1 VDNSTNWKPDP
12 FGTHELRFFSA
23 DGKPTL
29 LVMDGGKRSYDKP
42 PTDQVGDLPEADP
55 RKPDQLPSQLTPAD
69 TQPVAPA
76 AHSAAPSPTE
86 EAERARNGGAPRVTD
101 QLESDPMPPPRSTSA
116 QPRPDAPSVPLGSEP
131 VTLSAP
137 LESSREHVST
147 LVLGPTGVA
156 ADATVFAAA
165 ANPMADESSR
175 HLADNVREHREEPMS
190 RAMKIAYCVVC
201 GVLAISALGVLYVH
215 LHHADGTRPLRAA
228 SPTTTTTSQVPKNPN
243 TVVLPSRLSPTAEVA
258 ADDLVTS
265 WSMNERLGALAVA
278 TPTAASTLFSTTY
291 ASGQAISRGCS
302 TSFTPIVC
310 TFGPPGGASPTDP
323 IYEIRVSQVA
333 GGWYVSSVRI
343 EN

>member
-1 VDNSTNWKPDP
+1 
-12 FGTHELRFFSA
+12 
-23 DGKPTL
+23 
-29 LVMDGGKRSYDKP
+29 MDGGKRSYDKP

-76 AHSAAPSPTE
+76 APSAAPSPTE

-215 LHHADGTRPLRAA
+215 LHHAGGHAP
-228 SPTTTTTSQVPKNPN
+228 
-243 TVVLPSRLSPTAEVA
+243 
-258 ADDLVTS
+258 
-265 WSMNERLGALAVA
+265 
-278 TPTAASTLFSTTY
+278 
-291 ASGQAISRGCS
+291 S
-302 TSFTPIVC
+302 TSSI
-310 TFGPPGGASPTDP
+310 SNNNDN
-323 IYEIRVSQVA
+323 VA
-333 GGWYVSSVRI
+333 GYEESEHRGSAIETQSHRRGRSRRFGDELVDERAIGSIGGGDTDGCINVVQYDLCQWAGHQPGVQYVVHTDCLHVWTARRRVADRPHL
-343 EN
+343 